1 MERKKIKKKYREII
15 EENETRLGKLK
26 KRQFLVSMMRLVL
39 FAGGIAASVPFFRS
53 SVTAGIIVL
62 IISAFL
68 FILLVKYYTILA
80 EKIHFTSNIIRINE
94 SELKGFQGDYSAFN
108 GGNEWIDKDHDFS
121 MDTDLFGNDSLF
133 RFLNRTVTGFGRET
147 LARWLSKPYL
157 FRNYIETRQEAVK
170 ELAPEISW
178 RQEFMAHG
186 LGEPLE
192 KEDVESLKSWL
203 EEKES
208 FLSSSTLKTLILLS
222 PVLTVSLLVL
232 ALLNL
237 IPFNILG
244 FLFILNLLFVGAY
257 LKKTNR
263 IHTMVSRKFSLLSSF
278 EKLISLFGNEQFR
291 SQILK
296 GAAGRL
302 ISDNKSAAL
311 TIRELRRIIEAF
323 DSRLN
328 IFAGFLLN
336 GLILWD
342 FQCLIRLES
351 WKAESAGQLPEW
363 LETIGE
369 VDALVSLA
377 NHAYNNPEYVFPEIT
392 SGEPVIDAVNMG
404 HPLIEEKARIHND
417 FLMSSKGLICIITG
431 ANMSGKSTFLRTV
444 AVNLVMGMAGT
455 VVCASRF
462 RFIPCNLFSSMITTD
477 SLSKNESYFYAELKR
492 LKTLKEKLESGEEF
506 FFLLDEILKGTN
518 SEDKSTGSKLFLSR
532 LTDLNGTGIIATH
545 DLSLGKMEHKFP
557 GKIFNK
563 CFEVEIEGENIIFD
577 YKLRDGITRHM
588 NAGLLMRQMGILE

>member
-1 MERKKIKKKYREII
+1 MERKKIKKKYQEII
-15 EENETRLGKLK
+15 EENEARLGKLK
-26 KRQFLVSMMRLVL
+26 KRQFLVSMVRLVL
-39 FAGGIAASVPFFRS
+39 FAGGIAASIPFFRS

-62 IISAFL
+62 IISALL
-68 FILLVKYYTILA
+68 FIFLVKYYAILA
-80 EKIHFTSNIIRINE
+80 EKIHFTNNIIRINE

-121 MDTDLFGNDSLF
+121 MDADLFGDDSLF

-147 LARWLSKPYL
+147 LARWLSEPYK
-157 FRNYIETRQEAVK
+157 FRNNIEARQEAVD
-170 ELAPEISW
+170 ELAPKISW
-178 RQEFMAHG
+178 RQEFMAYG
-186 LGEPLE
+186 LGKPLE

-203 EEKES
+203 EEKDS
-208 FLSSSTLKTLILLS
+208 FLSASTLKTLILLS

-232 ALLNL
+232 ALLNQVPL
-237 IPFNILG
+237 NVLG
-244 FLFILNLLFVGAY
+244 FLFILYLLFVATY

-263 IHTMVSRKFSLLSSF
+263 IHNMVSKKFTLLSAF

-291 SQILK
+291 SQILTET
-296 GAAGRL
+296 AGRL
-302 ISDNKSAAL
+302 ISDNKSAVF

-328 IFAGFLLN
+328 ILAGFLLN
-336 GLILWD
+336 GLVLWD

-351 WKAESAGQLPEW
+351 WKAETAGQLPEW

-377 NHAYNNPEYVFPEIT
+377 NHACNNPEYIFPEIT
-392 SGEPVIDAVNMG
+392 SGEPVIEAINLG
-404 HPLIEEKARIHND
+404 HPLIDEKTRVYND
-417 FLMSSKGLICIITG
+417 FSIRNKGEIYIVTG

-444 AVNLVMGMAGT
+444 AVNLIMAMAGT
-455 VVCASRF
+455 VVCASEF

-492 LKTLKEKLESGEEF
+492 LKTLKEKLGSDEEL

-532 LTDLNGTGIIATH
+532 LADLNGTGIIATH
-545 DLSLGKMEHKFP
+545 DLSLGKMENEFP

-563 CFEVEIEGENIIFD
+563 CFEVEIEGENILFD

-588 NAGLLMRQMGILE
+588 NAGLLMRQMGII